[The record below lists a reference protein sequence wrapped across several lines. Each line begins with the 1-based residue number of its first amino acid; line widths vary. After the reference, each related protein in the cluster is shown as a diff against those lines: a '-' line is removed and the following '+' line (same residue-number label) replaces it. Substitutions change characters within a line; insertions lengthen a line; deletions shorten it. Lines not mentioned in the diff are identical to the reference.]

1 MKIKFCGAARSVT
14 GSRHLLEINGQKILL
29 DCGMFQGGAKDKAR
43 AQNENFLFNPKE
55 VDVVLLSHAHID
67 HCGMLPRL
75 MKLGFKGKIYST
87 AATRELAEVM
97 LLDGAHIQAQD
108 AKYVK
113 EELGKTIMPLYTE
126 VEVLATM
133 KLFEPFEYRQ
143 KFKLSENVWV
153 TFYDAGHVLGSAIT
167 VIDFKEDVWRRFVFT
182 GDLGRKYMPILN
194 DPYQVE
200 YADFLITESTYAS
213 HLHDPIGAVREQ
225 LTRVVNEVVARKGK
239 IIVPGFSFERTQELV
254 YVLHEL
260 YDQGKIKKIP
270 IFVDSPLSSEIS
282 NVFDHWR
289 NYYDVETFRNFLDKN
304 KSPFYFEEIKY
315 TKSVDE
321 SKALNI
327 FDGSCI
333 IISASG
339 MCETG
344 RIKHHLKNHMSDLK
358 NLILVVGFMAE
369 GTRGR
374 QIVEGAAKIR
384 IFGEMIPLRAEVVVM
399 NAFSAH
405 ADKMEL
411 LDYIGR
417 IRDLK
422 HVFCVHG
429 EETECQVLRDNIHHI
444 LKLSCRVDV
453 ANLGEEFIL

>member
-1 MKIKFCGAARSVT
+1 MKIKFCGAARNVT
-14 GSRHLLEINGQKILL
+14 GSRHLLEINNKKILL
-29 DCGMFQGGAKDKAR
+29 DCGMFQGGDKDRAR
-43 AQNENFLFNPKE
+43 AQNENFLFDPKE
-55 VDVVLLSHAHID
+55 VDLVLLSHAHID

-75 MKLGFKGKIYST
+75 VKLGFKGKTYAT
-87 AATRELAEVM
+87 AATAELAEVM
-97 LLDGAHIQAQD
+97 LLDSAHIQVQD
-108 AKYVK
+108 AKFIQEK
-113 EELGKTIMPLYTE
+113 LGKTIVPLYTE
-126 VEVLATM
+126 VDVQATV
-133 KLFEPFEYRQ
+133 KLFEAFEYRQ
-143 KFKLSENVWV
+143 KFKLAENIWV

-167 VIDFKEDVWRRFVFT
+167 VIDFKETVWQRLVFT

-200 YADFLITESTYAS
+200 HADFLITESTYAS
-213 HLHDPIGAVREQ
+213 HLHDPISAVREQ

-282 NVFDHWR
+282 AVFDHWR
-289 NYYDVETFRNFLDKN
+289 DYYDVETFRDFLNKK

-321 SKALNI
+321 SKALNT
-327 FDGSCI
+327 FYGSCI

-344 RIKHHLKNHMSDLK
+344 RIKHHLKNHMSDSR

-374 QIVEGAAKIR
+374 QIVEGKAKIR

-422 HVFCVHG
+422 HIFCVHG

-444 LKLSCRVDV
+444 LKLNCRVDV